1 MSGAWEAPGDE
12 SEPLMAMLRGAVA
25 NEEANTQF
33 HGFIE
38 ARLEHGSGVIDHDDR
53 ALRAGLA
60 AAMLVVISSR
70 RIIRVPTLVAADHDR
85 VVTTLGP
92 AIQSVLVRSELAA
105 ACPLPLSI
113 ADRQP
118 GPGDSTERGR
128 GGRLRIRLV
137 DNVNRRAQG

>member
-1 MSGAWEAPGDE
+1 
-12 SEPLMAMLRGAVA
+12 MAMLRGAAA

-33 HGFIE
+33 QGFIE
-38 ARLEHGSGVIDHDDR
+38 ARLEHGSGVVDHDDR

-105 ACPLPLSI
+105 CPLPLSI
-113 ADRQP
+113 ADRRP

-137 DNVNRRAQG
+137 DNVNRKAQG